1 MEDKE
6 ICMLGIEEID
16 IEETVKNYMK
26 VVVSTTLLLWSMV
39 IAILLMFRWIL
50 SMFSIDTMYGMK
62 LNLSSIN
69 NASWN
74 LVGSGYMIIFIE
86 MIVKPAIEARMKRM
100 FYIAKN
106 ALKWNIE

>member
-1 MEDKE
+1 MEDKQ
-6 ICMLGIEEID
+6 IYMLGVEEID

-39 IAILLMFRWIL
+39 MALLLMFRWIL

-62 LNLSSIN
+62 LTISSIN

-86 MIVKPAIEARMKRM
+86 IIVKPSIEARMKRM
-100 FYIAKN
+100 FDMAKK